1 LPSFNVKLFSN
12 QHCKNAQQSTPNFR
26 FEQFMKLPS
35 EIEIQRQ
42 YYAQTAAKYEEAH
55 VHAGGEH
62 VFALGFLMSSLDYFG
77 IRSVLD
83 IGCGTG
89 RAIRHIKL
97 HRPDI
102 KVMGVEPVKELREVG
117 YSLGLSAIELVEGDA
132 TQLRF
137 ADGEFDIVT
146 EFGVLHHIPKPE
158 RAVAEMLRVGKIGVF
173 ISDSNNFGQGAWLTR
188 AIKQSANALGLW
200 RALDLIKT
208 KGKGYSI
215 SEGDGLAYSYSVFNN
230 YTQIQAACRQIHLLN
245 THPGGV
251 NPYRTAG
258 HVALLGLKK

>member
-1 LPSFNVKLFSN
+1 
-12 QHCKNAQQSTPNFR
+12 
-26 FEQFMKLPS
+26 MKSAS
-35 EIEIQRQ
+35 EVEIQRQ
-42 YYAQTAAKYEEAH
+42 YYAQTAANYEEAH

-77 IRSVLD
+77 VRSILD

-89 RAIRHIKL
+89 RAIRYIKQ

-102 KVMGVEPVKELREVG
+102 QVMGVEPVKELREVG
-117 YSLGLSAIELVEGDA
+117 YTLGLSEAELVEGDA
-132 TQLRF
+132 TQLQF
-137 ADGEFDIVT
+137 ASGQFDLVS

-158 RAVAEMLRVGKIGVF
+158 RAVAEMLRVAKIGVF
-173 ISDSNNFGQGAWLTR
+173 ISDSNNFGQGSWFAR
-188 AIKQSANALGLW
+188 ALKQSANALGLW
-200 RALDLIKT
+200 RTLDFIKT
-208 KGKGYSI
+208 KGRGYSI

-230 YTQIQAACRQIHLLN
+230 YRQIETACKQIHLLN

-258 HVALLGLKK
+258 HVALLGVK

>member
-1 LPSFNVKLFSN
+1 MRGFF
-12 QHCKNAQQSTPNFR
+12 TPTRKVRNNLGKTPHER
-26 FEQFMKLPS
+26 PMKLSS
-35 EIEIQRQ
+35 EVEIQRA
-42 YYAQTAAKYEEAH
+42 YYAKTAANYEQAH

-77 IRSVLD
+77 VRSVLD

-89 RAIRHIKL
+89 RAIRHIKK

-102 KVMGVEPVKELREVG
+102 QVMGVEPVKALREVG
-117 YSLGLSAIELVEGDA
+117 YSLGLTAAELVDGDA
-132 TQLRF
+132 TRLQF
-137 ADGEFDIVT
+137 ASGQFDLVS

-173 ISDSNNFGQGAWLTR
+173 ISDSNNFGQGSWLTR
-188 AIKQSANALGLW
+188 AVKQSANALGLW

-208 KGKGYSI
+208 KGRGYSI

-230 YTQIQAACRQIHLLN
+230 YRQIQRVCKQIHLLN
-245 THPGGV
+245 TQPGGV

-258 HVALLGLKK
+258 HVALLGIKTAK